1 MNKRT
6 KRNLRNFRLFVVKN
20 ILNSRYIVRN
30 LTIAVSFMAVV
41 VIAMGGVIFLGN
53 RTEQTEELVVVE
65 ERERITASEL
75 TNLNPVS
82 IPIILTG
89 MDINTEPSIQ
99 PNQTEM
105 VSDIAD
111 KYKDKLISIEGELN
125 IRKKPTTDSV
135 IVGKLYYGNIGTV
148 ISVEGD
154 WIYISSGEVKGYV
167 NADYVVIGEEVK
179 DYIDEDEEPEF
190 ATPVEYEDDE
200 EEDAEVESEEPGNNS
215 GEMIKKPEKPVVDN
229 TYVPEITE
237 EETTEKPEETKPE
250 ETKPEQTTEETI
262 TEKPEA
268 EKPADNSTSV
278 ETTNRG
284 QIYLSPDDVSLMA
297 AIVTLESGGES
308 YEGQLAVANVIINR
322 LQSGYWGNTLKDV
335 IYAPYQF
342 DAVNSPYLQYYL
354 TNGAYSTSV
363 QAVND
368 ALAGNN
374 NIGSFMSFRATYI
387 VDNPDDFGSHIIIGN
402 HIFY

>member
-41 VIAMGGVIFLGN
+41 VIAMGGVVFLGN
-53 RTEQTEELVVVE
+53 RTEQTEEIVVVE
-65 ERERITASEL
+65 ERECISASEL

-154 WIYISSGEVKGYV
+154 WVYITSGEVKGYV
-167 NADYVVIGEEVK
+167 SIDYVVIGEEVK

-200 EEDAEVESEEPGNNS
+200 DEVESEEPGNNS

-250 ETKPEQTTEETI
+250 QTTEEST
-262 TEKPEA
+262 TEKPET
-268 EKPADNSTSV
+268 ENPADNSVSV

-284 QIYLSPDDVSLMA
+284 QIYLSPDDVNLMA

-322 LQSGYWGNTLKDV
+322 LQSGYWGSTIKDV

-342 DAVNSPYLQYYL
+342 DAVNSPYLEYYL

-368 ALAGNN
+368 ALAGKN

>member
-1 MNKRT
+1 
-6 KRNLRNFRLFVVKN
+6 
-20 ILNSRYIVRN
+20 
-30 LTIAVSFMAVV
+30 MAVV

-229 TYVPEITE
+229 TYVPEVTE
-237 EETTEKPEETKPE
+237 EKTTEKPEETKPE
-250 ETKPEQTTEETI
+250 ETKPEQTTEETT

-268 EKPADNSTSV
+268 EKPADNPTSV

>member
-135 IVGKLYYGNIGTV
+135 IVGKLYYGNIGAV

-229 TYVPEITE
+229 TYVPEVTE
-237 EETTEKPEETKPE
+237 EKTTEKPEETKPE
-250 ETKPEQTTEETI
+250 ETKPEQTTEETT

-387 VDNPDDFGSHIIIGN
+387 VDNPDNFGSHIIIGN

>member
-229 TYVPEITE
+229 TYVPEVTE
-237 EETTEKPEETKPE
+237 EKTTEKPEETKPE
-250 ETKPEQTTEETI
+250 ETKPEQTTEETT

-268 EKPADNSTSV
+268 EKPADNPTSV

>member
-200 EEDAEVESEEPGNNS
+200 EEDAEVEFEEPGNNS

-229 TYVPEITE
+229 TYVPEVTE
-237 EETTEKPEETKPE
+237 EKTTEKPE
-250 ETKPEQTTEETI
+250 ETKPEQTTEETT

-374 NIGSFMSFRATYI
+374 NIGSFMSFRATHI